1 MTKARGFILQAS
13 YRVVSG
19 TGGQRRPVVHIHGRL
34 EGGGTFMVRAELQRP
49 HFYFCAV
56 DAEVPRALRL
66 PDPKPTDKLSFAGAA
81 VCRLEAEIPQDVPG
95 LRDRLHAAGIGT
107 FEADVRF
114 AMRYLIDRGI
124 KGGCEIDG
132 AWVPGNGVTRLYSN
146 PALSPAPT
154 LGPSEVDVEP
164 RVLSFDM
171 ETEGKGDDLLAI
183 SLYAPGIDEVLIVD
197 GTDRAMPERATRCA
211 DERAALDAFCARV
224 KEFDPDVLI
233 GWNVID
239 FDLTA
244 LPRIAARV
252 NHPLSLGREAGAV
265 WPRQSGG

>member
-19 TGGQRRPVVHIHGRL
+19 ADGRRRPVVHIHGRL
-34 EGGGTFMVRAELQRP
+34 EGGDTSRVRDDGQRP
-49 HFYFCAV
+49 HFYIRAIE
-56 DAEVPRALRL
+56 AERARALRA
-66 PDPKPTDKLSFAGAA
+66 PESMPSDKRSFAGDA
-81 VCRLEAEIPQDVPG
+81 VCRLEVDNPPDVPG
-95 LRDRLHAAGIGT
+95 VRDRLHAADIET

-171 ETEGKGDDLLAI
+171 EKEGKGDDLLAI

-197 GTDRAMPERATRCA
+197 GTDRAMPE
-211 DERAALDAFCARV
+211 
-224 KEFDPDVLI
+224 
-233 GWNVID
+233 
-239 FDLTA
+239 
-244 LPRIAARV
+244 
-252 NHPLSLGREAGAV
+252 
-265 WPRQSGG
+265 